1 MIMKLLRFFLLLV
14 VLTVAS
20 FGQSSPIIP
29 NGSTWRY
36 LDDGSDQGVAW
47 RAIGFDDS
55 AWASGPAELGYGDGD
70 EATVTG
76 FIDTDAVTAGVQKN
90 ATTYFRKTFS
100 VANPAAFLSVR
111 LSLTHDDSGA
121 VYINGTEVARTTNL
135 PAAAAFDAF
144 ATSSRNET
152 VTWTL
157 PTSVVVAGENTIAVE
172 IHQDDNVSS
181 DVSFDLELTGM
192 SEVVRGPYLNK
203 NNADGMTIRWRTAS
217 PSDSVVRYGT
227 TLGALTSSVTD
238 ATVET
243 NHKVRVEGLL
253 PDTKYYYSIGTSTSP
268 LLGDD
273 ANHFFYTAPVAG
285 TDRAMRVW
293 ALGDAGTAN
302 SEQRK
307 VRDAYY
313 NSPAYQYNDLVLL
326 LGDNAYNTGTDS
338 EYQTALFDMY
348 PTVLRQSPVW
358 SCLGNHETAQVRTG
372 SYAGIA
378 YFDIFS
384 FPDVAE
390 CGGYPSGTERY
401 FSWDYGNVH
410 FISLDVQTNNAAL
423 RTNMLTWLANDLA
436 ANTRR
441 WTIALWHHPPYTKGS
456 HDSDAESQPTW
467 ARTALVPVLEAAGVD
482 LVLCGHSHCY
492 ERSKLLDG
500 FTATPTLAT
509 SGTFKDAGDGRAD
522 GTGRYGKDYSGNQG
536 TVYVVAGSS
545 GQATNWTSGS
555 TALINPAPHPVMHLS
570 RLELG
575 SLIFDIGGNR
585 LEAKFINGD
594 GDIADYFTID
604 KGPLV
609 TVSTPVP
616 DAAEYGPVVGQ
627 FSVARSG
634 STAAPLS
641 VLATIGGT
649 APGTRYA
656 PITVPVTIPIG
667 ATSQVVNVTPVL
679 DTIAQGAQTVTLAAA
694 ANIEYRLGPVT
705 SGEATITDT
714 PAGAPPIVEWHMQ
727 KFGIE
732 ANNEAIRGD
741 NADPDGD
748 GTVNL
753 FEYAFGLEPL
763 IPGTSG
769 LPASSAMGDYL
780 TLSVVKNPAA
790 TDVSFTVQVND
801 DLANAAG
808 WSSANTTILQD
819 TPTLLEVRDNTP
831 ITGTP
836 ARYIRLQVTRP

>member
-1 MIMKLLRFFLLLV
+1 MTMKLLRFFLLLIM
-14 VLTVAS
+14 LTVAS
-20 FGQSSPIIP
+20 FGQTTPIIP

-47 RAIGFDDS
+47 RATAFDDS
-55 AWASGPAELGYGDGD
+55 AWVSGPAQLGYGDGD
-70 EATVTG
+70 ETTVTG
-76 FIDTDAVTAGVQKN
+76 FIDTDPATTGTQKN
-90 ATTYFRKTFS
+90 ATTYFRKTFN
-100 VANPAAFLSVR
+100 VVNPSAFLSIR
-111 LSLTHDDSGA
+111 LLLAHDDSGA

-144 ATSSRNET
+144 ATASRNET
-152 VTWTL
+152 ADWIL
-157 PTSVVVAGENTIAVE
+157 PTSIVSAGVNTIAVE
-172 IHQDDNVSS
+172 IHQDDDASS
-181 DVSFDLELTGM
+181 DVSFDLELAGL
-192 SEVVRGPYLNK
+192 SEVTRGPYLGK
-203 NNADGMTIRWRTAS
+203 NNADGVTIRWRTVTAS
-217 PSDSVVRYGT
+217 DGVVRYGT
-227 TLGALTSSVTD
+227 MLGSLTSSATE
-238 ATVET
+238 ATVAT
-243 NHKVRVEGLL
+243 NHKVRVDGLL
-253 PDTKYYYSIGTSTSP
+253 PDTKYYYSIGNSAGP

-285 TDRAMRVW
+285 TDRPTRVW
-293 ALGDAGTAN
+293 VLGDAGTAG
-302 SEQRK
+302 SQQRQ
-307 VRDAYY
+307 VRDAYFG
-313 NSPAYQYNDLVLL
+313 SPEYKYNDVMML

-372 SYAGIA
+372 SYAGVA

-384 FPDVAE
+384 FPDLAE

-401 FSWDYGNVH
+401 FSWDYGNIH

-423 RTNMLTWLANDLA
+423 RTDMLAWLANDLA

-456 HDSDAESQPTW
+456 HDSDTESQPTW
-467 ARTALVPVLEAAGVD
+467 ARTALVPVIEAAGVD

-492 ERSKLLDG
+492 ERSKLIDG

-522 GTGRYGKDYSGNQG
+522 GTGRYGKDYSANQG

-545 GQATNWTSGS
+545 GQATEWTNGS
-555 TALINPAPHPVMHLS
+555 TALINPAPHPVMNLS

-575 SLIFDIGGNR
+575 SLIFDIAGNR
-585 LEAKFINGD
+585 LDAKFINGD
-594 GDIADYFTID
+594 GVITDYFTID

-627 FSVARSG
+627 FNVARSG
-634 STAAPLS
+634 PTMTALN

-649 APGTRYA
+649 APNTRYA

-667 ATSQVVNVTPVL
+667 AASQVVNVTPIL
-679 DTIAQGAQTVTLAAA
+679 DTIAQGPQTVTLAAG
-694 ANIEYRLGPVT
+694 ANIEYRLGLVT

-714 PAGAPPIVEWHMQ
+714 PVGAPPIARWHMQ
-727 KFGIE
+727 KFGLD
-732 ANNEAIRGD
+732 ANNAAIRGD
-741 NADPDGD
+741 NADPDAD

-763 IPGTSG
+763 IHSTSD
-769 LPASSAMGDYL
+769 LPASSITTDHL
-780 TLSVVKNPAA
+780 TLSVQKNPTA
-790 TDVSFTVQVND
+790 TDVTFSVQVND
-801 DLANAAG
+801 DLRNGAG
-808 WSSANTTILQD
+808 WNSLNTTILQD

-831 ITGTP
+831 VTGTP
-836 ARYIRLQVTRP
+836 ARYIRLQITRP